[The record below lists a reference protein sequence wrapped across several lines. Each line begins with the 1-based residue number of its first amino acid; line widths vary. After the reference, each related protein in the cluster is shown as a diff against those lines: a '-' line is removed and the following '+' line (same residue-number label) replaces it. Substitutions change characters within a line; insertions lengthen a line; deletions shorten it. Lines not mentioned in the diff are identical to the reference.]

1 MKYRIGNLVPSSNL
15 KVEPILAQLSINDR
29 FRLDMMYHRISVQ
42 SIDGSRASDS
52 QFSADRLYEASRL
65 LLDAKP
71 HAVIWHGTSAMYCDV
86 GEDREFIRRLRDEHG
101 VFAIT
106 TTLAVADYVNELRPR
121 RVFLLSPFIEET
133 TRKIERFFREHTCV
147 EQIEFLTYGIR
158 SSIEIAEL
166 PEARLATD
174 LIEKAGD
181 GDGLVLSPCTNIDL
195 TAVRRHVERR
205 IGAAVAD
212 VTEIA
217 YRAARRRLLEDA
229 PAPTASSGE
238 EP

>member
-42 SIDGSRASDS
+42 SIDGSRASDN
-52 QFSADRLYEASRL
+52 QFSADRLYEASAL

-71 HAVIWHGTSAMYCDV
+71 HAVVWHGTSAMYCDV
-86 GEDREFIRRLRDEHG
+86 GEDRKFVRRLREEHG

-106 TTLAVADYVNELRPR
+106 TTLAVADYVNELRLQR
-121 RVFLLSPFIEET
+121 IFLLSPFIEET

-147 EQIEFLTYGIR
+147 EQIEFMSYGIR
-158 SSIEIAEL
+158 SSIEIAEV
-166 PEARLATD
+166 PEARLAAD
-174 LIEKAGD
+174 IIEKAGD
-181 GDGLVLSPCTNIDL
+181 FEGVVLSPCTNIDL

-205 IGAAVAD
+205 ISAPVVD

-217 YRAARRRLLEDA
+217 YRAVRRQLLDSGSTPASARGEDA
-229 PAPTASSGE
+229 
-238 EP
+238 